1 MPRSSSR
8 YCKRF
13 SCNLTVRQIGDKQLN
28 MARQETEHFSPWL
41 R

>member
-1 MPRSSSR
+1 
-8 YCKRF
+8 
-13 SCNLTVRQIGDKQLN
+13 TVCQIGDKQLN